1 MTMIIVGM
9 TGGIGTGK
17 TTAAEMFRRMGAAVI
32 DADEIS
38 HRLIY
43 PGRPAWKKIV
53 STFGKAVLRRDYFI
67 DRKILA
73 QKVFSD
79 SRQLKK
85 LNGIIHPLV
94 YKAIR
99 EKIATIRRPDP
110 SAVVILDVPLLL
122 ESVGQRHADK
132 LVVVAAPR
140 DVQLKRVCEKFG
152 IGKSDALRRI
162 KAQMPLKEKI
172 KIADFVIDNGGS
184 LISTEKQVRAIW
196 KTLVGA

>member
-1 MTMIIVGM
+1 MIIVGV

-17 TTAAEMFRRMGAAVI
+17 TTVSKMFGRIGAVVI
-32 DADEIS
+32 DADRIS

-79 SRQLKK
+79 SRKLKK
-85 LNGIIHPLV
+85 LSGIIHPLV

-99 EKIATIRRPDP
+99 EKIAGIKRSCP
-110 SAVVILDVPLLL
+110 SAVVILDAPLLL
-122 ESVGQRHADK
+122 ESGGRKHTDK
-132 LVVVAAPR
+132 LVVVDAPR
-140 DVQLKRVCEKFG
+140 DVQLKRACEKLG

-162 KAQMPLKEKI
+162 KSQMPLKEKT
-172 KIADFVIDNGGS
+172 KIADFTIDNGAS

-196 KTLVGA
+196 KKLVGA

>member
-1 MTMIIVGM
+1 MIVGI

-17 TTAAEMFRRMGAAVI
+17 SAVADMFKRLGAVVI
-32 DADEIS
+32 DADRIS

-43 PGRPAWKKIV
+43 PGRPAWKKII
-53 STFGKAVLRRDYFI
+53 STFGKTVLRKNYFI

-79 SRQLKK
+79 SRKLKK
-85 LNGIIHPLV
+85 LGGIIHPLV

-99 EKIATIRRPDP
+99 EKIARIKRSCP
-110 SAVVILDVPLLL
+110 SAVVIFDAPLLL
-122 ESVGQRHADK
+122 ESGGQKHTDK
-132 LVVVAAPR
+132 LVVVDVPR
-140 DVQLKRVCEKFG
+140 GVQLKRVCEKFG

-184 LISTEKQVRAIW
+184 LISTDKQVRAIW
-196 KTLVGA
+196 KKLVGA

>member
-1 MTMIIVGM
+1 MLIVGV
-9 TGGIGTGK
+9 TGGIGSGK
-17 TTAAEMFRRMGAAVI
+17 TTVAEMFRRIGAVVI

-38 HRLIY
+38 HQLIY

-67 DRKILA
+67 DRKVLA

-85 LNGIIHPLV
+85 LSGIIHPLV

-99 EKIATIRRPDP
+99 EKIARIKRPAP

-122 ESVGQRHADK
+122 ESGGRKHADK

-140 DVQLKRVCEKFG
+140 DVQLKRACEKFG
-152 IGKSDALRRI
+152 IGRFDALRRI

-184 LISTEKQVRAIW
+184 LISTEKQVRVIW
-196 KTLVGA
+196 KKLVGA

>member
-1 MTMIIVGM
+1 MIIVGV
-9 TGGIGTGK
+9 TGGVGTGK
-17 TTAAEMFRRMGAAVI
+17 TTVAGMFRRMGAVVI

-38 HRLIY
+38 HQLIY
-43 PGRPAWKKIV
+43 PGRPAWKKVV
-53 STFGKAVLRRDYFI
+53 STFGKAILRRDYFI
-67 DRKILA
+67 DRKVLA

-85 LNGIIHPLV
+85 LSGIIHPLV

-99 EKIATIRRPDP
+99 EKIAKIKRSDP

-122 ESVGQRHADK
+122 ESGGQRHADK
-132 LVVVAAPR
+132 LVVVTAPR
-140 DVQLKRVCEKFG
+140 DVQLKRACGKFE

-172 KIADFVIDNGGS
+172 KTADFVIDNGGS
-184 LISTEKQVRAIW
+184 LISTEKQARAIW
-196 KTLVGA
+196 KKLAGA